1 MDGRGN
7 SKMKYKPITKD
18 KPHIELRLQED
29 PTFVNYLALAA
40 AILDPVKN
48 RDMRFYLNGLF
59 DEEEARYRMNK
70 IDEDKEMG
78 CDTYI
83 VNLEK
88 QEQIKRLANKELNK
102 GVPVLVINNHAGTE
116 EKFKTLKE
124 ACEEYDLRYVNVKNY
139 FSRKRTRE
147 IMYHGL
153 ILKKLK

>member
-1 MDGRGN
+1 
-7 SKMKYKPITKD
+7 MKYKPMAKD
-18 KPHIELRLQED
+18 KPYMDPTLAND

-40 AILDPVKN
+40 AILDPVDN

-70 IDEDKEMG
+70 IDKDKEMG

-88 QEQIKRLANKELNK
+88 QEKIKRLANKELNK
-102 GVPVLVINNHAGTE
+102 GVPVLVINNYAGTE
-116 EKFKTLKE
+116 ERFKTLKE

-153 ILKKLK
+153 IFRKLK

>member
-1 MDGRGN
+1 
-7 SKMKYKPITKD
+7 MKYKPITKD
-18 KPHIELRLQED
+18 KPYMDPTLAND

-59 DEEEARYRMNK
+59 DEGEARYRMNK

-88 QEQIKRLANKELNK
+88 QEKIRKLAKK
-102 GVPVLVINNHAGTE
+102 KISSGVPAVIINNYAGTE
-116 EKFKTLKE
+116 EKFHTLKE
-124 ACEEYDLRYVNVKNY
+124 ACEEYDLNYKSVKVY
-139 FSRKRTRE
+139 FSMQKSKE
-147 IMYHGL
+147 IMYQGL
-153 ILKKLK
+153 IIRKLK